1 MKNFVPVEEL
11 IEQPILSKVLS
22 LNLSD
27 YIVETE
33 IRGVKIKWLCLS
45 KRLLWMAV
53 GHEYIEPE
61 LLDWID
67 SIPPHSNIWDVG
79 ASNGIFALYAGIKG
93 LDCLAI
99 EPDPLNFFLLTY
111 NNYLNGSPIKTLNMA
126 VSDFNGVSNLNMKK
140 FEVGGHLKI
149 LNKTSEV
156 LGEQFTPEYITTVS
170 TITLD
175 QISLL
180 LKMTPTH
187 IKIDVDG
194 SEKSVIIG
202 GQKVLSE
209 TKQVFIELTDN
220 FINSEEIEILQQ
232 LDLILEQKNQ
242 VQNYDS
248 LYNCIFT
255 NAKNSNE

>member
-1 MKNFVPVEEL
+1 MINFVPVEEL
-11 IEQPILSKVLS
+11 VDQSVLSKILS
-22 LNLSD
+22 LNFSD
-27 YIVETE
+27 YVVESE
-33 IRGVKIKWLCLS
+33 IRGITIKWLCLS

-67 SIPPHSNIWDVG
+67 SISPHSNFWDVG
-79 ASNGIFALYAGIKG
+79 SSNGIFAVYAGLKG

-99 EPDPLNFFLLTY
+99 EPDPLNYFLLTY

-126 VSDFNGVSNLNMKK
+126 VSNLNGVSTLNMKK
-140 FEVGGHLKI
+140 FELGGHLKV

-156 LGEQFTPEYITTVS
+156 LGEQFTPEYIATVP

-175 QISLL
+175 QIASLF
-180 LKMTPTH
+180 KITPTH

-194 SEKSVIIG
+194 SEEAVICG
-202 GQKVLSE
+202 GQKVLAD
-209 TKQVFIELTDN
+209 TQQVFIELTDN
-220 FINSEEIEILQQ
+220 FINSDQIQLLQQ
-232 LDLILEQKNQ
+232 LDLILTAKSQ
-242 VQNYDS
+242 VQNYEG

-255 NAKNSNE
+255 RVKKSHE